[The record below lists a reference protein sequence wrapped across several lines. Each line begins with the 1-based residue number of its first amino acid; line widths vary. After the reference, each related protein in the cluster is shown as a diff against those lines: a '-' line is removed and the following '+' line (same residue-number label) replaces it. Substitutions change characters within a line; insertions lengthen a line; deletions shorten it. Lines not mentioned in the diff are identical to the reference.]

1 MAIKANHF
9 VWHYHALI
17 VMKILKLKVES
28 NTSEESRK
36 AQIFHLC
43 YIFALH
49 VKFLLRLVTT
59 NGPKIFGCKPNMTLS
74 VLLSRIF
81 LVLGFSSFHV
91 NIPYVCI

>member
-17 VMKILKLKVES
+17 VMKILKLKVDS

-59 NGPKIFGCKPNMTLS
+59 NGPKLLEPNMTLS
-74 VLLSRIF
+74 VLLSGIF
-81 LVLGFSSFHV
+81 LVLEFSSFHV